1 MTSEATTIYFTLF
14 LFFFAIFFSHGRDR
28 AWRWLPLAACLDPK
42 FPRTSVLLTAI
53 HILVINASSHHN
65 TLFCHRLV
73 VIHTSPG
80 HWTSSF
86 VKPLGMAVTGSES
99 LRVATGAGELD
110 DCGWAEMNDDD
121 QGDLNNGVW
130 VKELERITMVGSSM
144 VAAWHEQNDG
154 HGDLENNVNNYG
166 VGSPKVNGGR
176 REKCQKKSRPYSHF
190 RISECVILASMCHTL
205 SYFGPSVIPLASW
218 DV

>member
-1 MTSEATTIYFTLF
+1 M
-14 LFFFAIFFSHGRDR
+14 
-28 AWRWLPLAACLDPK
+28 
-42 FPRTSVLLTAI
+42 
-53 HILVINASSHHN
+53 
-65 TLFCHRLV
+65 V

-144 VAAWHEQNDG
+144 VAA
-154 HGDLENNVNNYG
+154 
-166 VGSPKVNGGR
+166 
-176 REKCQKKSRPYSHF
+176 
-190 RISECVILASMCHTL
+190 
-205 SYFGPSVIPLASW
+205 
-218 DV
+218 